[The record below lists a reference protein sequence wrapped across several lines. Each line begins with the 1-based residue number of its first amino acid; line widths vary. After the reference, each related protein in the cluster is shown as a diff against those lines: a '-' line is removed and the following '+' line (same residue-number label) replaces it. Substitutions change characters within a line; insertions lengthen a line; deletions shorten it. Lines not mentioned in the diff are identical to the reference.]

1 MLLNILTRVKPSSF
15 YARDAATSRTRAEIR
30 GIEIVDIAETRAL
43 TRAFTSKTAQKNISS
58 NVFVRNSSSI
68 VDYSGLT
75 GENTQRTFLKPS
87 GITLIFRERARVH
100 SGFTPM

>member
-1 MLLNILTRVKPSSF
+1 MLLNMLTRIKPSSL
-15 YARDAATSRTRAEIR
+15 YVRDAATSRTRAEIK

-43 TRAFTSKTAQKNISS
+43 TRAFTSKTEQRIISS
-58 NVFVRNSSSI
+58 NVFVRTSSSI

-75 GENTQRTFLKPS
+75 GENTQRTFPKPS
-87 GITLIFRERARVH
+87 GITLIFRECARFD